1 MAVNP
6 QIKTLD
12 LRPPKAPNLP
22 IAPVDYRQRYQDQ
35 LLNALRLYFNEI
47 DNFGSGLLNG
57 TGGASIKFPYG
68 AFHQDGA
75 TTLSANMTN
84 VSTTPIQVA
93 STASF
98 PSAGLLLIQN
108 EIVQY
113 TSKTATTFDGTITR
127 GVKSTTNVAHTA
139 GVAIT
144 EVQGITVGTAAA
156 FLLNNT
162 DYSNGITISNDTRVN
177 IGVDGIYN
185 IQFSIQLLNYDTNDD
200 NVTVWLK
207 KNGTDLANSASV
219 DQVPSKHGSY
229 PGACIMSLNI
239 VEQFAA
245 GDYFELYW
253 HTDLGYAVVAT
264 YPAGTSPVHPVSP
277 SLIMTVTFVSA
288 VSGMVKYWLN

>member
-6 QIKTLD
+6 QVKNLVV
-12 LRPPKAPNLP
+12 RPPKAPNLL
-22 IAPVDYRQRYQDQ
+22 IAPVSYSQLYIDQ
-35 LLNALRLYFNEI
+35 LNNALRLYFNQI

-57 TGGASIKFPYG
+57 TGGSSIKFPYG
-68 AFHQDGA
+68 AFHQDGV

-98 PSAGLLLIQN
+98 PSAGLLLIEN
-108 EIVQY
+108 EIAQY
-113 TSKTATTFDGTITR
+113 TGKTATTFTGITR

-162 DYSNGITISNDTRVN
+162 DYSNGITVSNDTRVN

-229 PGACIMSLNI
+229 AGACIMSLNI

-253 HTDLGYAVVAT
+253 HTDLGHAVVAT
-264 YPAGTSPVHPVSP
+264 YPAGTTPVHPVSP

-288 VSGMVKYWLN
+288 V